1 MPYEI
6 GSSAIFKKPNF
17 TILSRD
23 FRYERDG
30 WMDFFFF
37 FRNEKLSGDRDTFE
51 RVYITQDGSLRLDN
65 VSPEDEGKYVCHA
78 ENHQGKV
85 NAASSLT
92 VHCKCTKIYISLYIS
107 TVVCNVNS
115 FFMYIYL

>member
-1 MPYEI
+1 MD
-6 GSSAIFKKPNF
+6 KN
-17 TILSRD
+17 
-23 FRYERDG
+23 DG
-30 WMDFFFF
+30 C

-51 RVYITQDGSLRLDN
+51 HVYITQEGSLRLDN

-92 VHCKCTKIYISLYIS
+92 VHCE
-107 TVVCNVNS
+107 
-115 FFMYIYL
+115 